1 MLNQNKTDTDNLI
14 LKTRSISKE
23 FPGVLALDKVD
34 LRIFC
39 GQVNAVVGEN
49 GAGKSTLMKI
59 LCGVYTDYTGKIILD
74 GKEVMFRNP
83 RDAQIEGISIIHQEL
98 NLIPNL
104 TVAENIFLGGEE
116 TDRFGFL
123 DRSKMRS
130 VTLELLEKLEL
141 DINPTVRVSDLRVGQ
156 QQLIEIARALHVEA
170 RILIMD
176 EPTSAIS
183 EKEIDILFSIIES
196 LRERNVAVIYI
207 THKLDELFR
216 IASNV
221 SVLRDGKLINTSP
234 IDEVDKET
242 IIHSMVGREV
252 DDFFVKSTL
261 NPGNEV
267 LRVEN
272 LSLLRSAGSKD
283 FIVKNVSFVVRQR
296 EILGIY
302 GLMGAGRTELFE
314 TLFGMHP
321 TISSGEIIINGNS
334 VSINSPEQAID
345 AGIGFVTE
353 NRKDEGLVIQM
364 SVAENVS
371 LAGIKQV
378 ESFGFLSKKMEDK
391 LADNYK
397 DRVGIKTP
405 TVGQIVDKLSGGNQQ
420 KVVLAKWLITDP
432 LILLLDEPTRGVDVN
447 AKNEIYQLISQ
458 LASDGLAVI
467 IISSE
472 LPEILA
478 ISDRIIVLTEGKK
491 TAEFFRKEFTE
502 EKIIKAAL
510 PDQYH
515 LYLNQ

>member
-1 MLNQNKTDTDNLI
+1 LI
-14 LKTRSISKE
+14 LETKSISKE

-34 LRIFC
+34 LRVFS

-59 LCGVYTDYTGKIILD
+59 LSGVYTDYTGNIFLD
-74 GKEVMFRNP
+74 GKEVFFRNP
-83 RDAQIEGISIIHQEL
+83 REAQQVGISIIHQEL

-104 TVAENIFLGGEE
+104 TVAENIFLGVEQ

-130 VTLELLEKLEL
+130 LTLKLLDKLEL
-141 DINPTVRVSDLRVGQ
+141 DINPTIRVSDLRVGQ

-221 SVLRDGKLINTSP
+221 TVLRDGKLVHTSP
-234 IDEVDKET
+234 IEAVDKET
-242 IIHSMVGREV
+242 IIHSMVGRKLDE
-252 DDFFVKSTL
+252 FFVKSTL
-261 NPGNEV
+261 NPGEEI

-283 FIVKNVSFVVRQR
+283 YIAENVSFAVHQR

-321 TISSGEIIINGNS
+321 NLSSGEIFIDGNP
-334 VSINSPEQAID
+334 VSINSPEEAID

-353 NRKDEGLVIQM
+353 NRKDEGLVTQM

-371 LAGIKQV
+371 MAGIEHV
-378 ESFGFLSKKMEDK
+378 ESFGFLRKKMEDK
-391 LADNYK
+391 LADIYK
-397 DRVGIKTP
+397 DRLGIKTP

-420 KVVLAKWLITDP
+420 KVVLAKWLVTNP
-432 LILLLDEPTRGVDVN
+432 RILFLDEPTRGVDVN

-478 ISDRIIVLTEGKK
+478 ICDRILVLSEGIK
-491 TAEFFRKEFTE
+491 TAEFSREEFTE
-502 EKIIKAAL
+502 QKIIKAAL
-510 PDQYH
+510 PGQLH
-515 LYLNQ
+515 LDSKQS